1 MSSGKYCPPRI
12 RQILSLINK
21 SYFRG
26 EKSKT
31 TAPLKTTED
40 ILMKLYDSD
49 EDISG
54 VSDDSTG
61 DPSFTLE
68 GCENQEN
75 SDSEVEGTSTNKRGE
90 KRKYKLPPAVN
101 NNNDT
106 REEGTSDEDGQGDD
120 AEEPGGVREGEEEM
134 IVSVMPTFEGGYTDE
149 DSDNEEE
156 PTGDGRHLPRV
167 LLAGAGQ
174 AELVKAGPSRQKRRK
189 QVAGGKK
196 TAKKR
201 GVSRAGDMTASEDEE
216 DDGVEEVVV
225 AAAGPAPVG
234 PETWQKDDPK
244 LVGTRIPQY
253 QKPDETLQY
262 TEKLEGAKTALD
274 FYNLFQPKHFTNQV
288 VYQSKL
294 YAVSR
299 GWDNKV
305 DVITVD
311 NMKCLEAF
319 LLHTGY
325 HQVPRRRM
333 VWELSGDCHNPF
345 IADNI
350 RRDTL
355 ENILQCLHFRDNSKV
370 DDDIYFKVRLVLGRN
385 YFLFIICFISF

>member
-1 MSSGKYCPPRI
+1 M
-12 RQILSLINK
+12 
-21 SYFRG
+21 
-26 EKSKT
+26 
-31 TAPLKTTED
+31 
-40 ILMKLYDSD
+40 
-49 EDISG
+49 
-54 VSDDSTG
+54 
-61 DPSFTLE
+61 
-68 GCENQEN
+68 
-75 SDSEVEGTSTNKRGE
+75 
-90 KRKYKLPPAVN
+90 YKLPPAN
-101 NNNDT
+101 NNNDNT
-106 REEGTSDEDGQGDD
+106 REEEESGEDEQGDGV
-120 AEEPGGVREGEEEM
+120 EETVGVREGEEEM

-167 LLAGAGQ
+167 LLAGNGQ
-174 AELVKAGPSRQKRRK
+174 AEIVRVGPGREKRRK
-189 QVAGGKK
+189 QVSGGKK
-196 TAKKR
+196 KTKKR

-216 DDGVEEVVV
+216 VEEVV

-234 PETWQKDDPK
+234 PETWQKDDPN

-253 QKPDETLQY
+253 QKPRDTLEY
-262 TEKLEGAKTALD
+262 REKLEGAKTALD
-274 FYNLFQPKHFTNQV
+274 FYNLFQPAHFTNQV

-305 DVITVD
+305 EIITVD

-355 ENILQCLHFRDNSKV
+355 ENILQCLHFRDNNKV
-370 DDDIYFKVRLVLGRN
+370 DDDIYFKV
-385 YFLFIICFISF
+385 S